1 MGVQPGH
8 INLLLGTDNSTPQ
21 LLPDVKY
28 TSATR
33 TNIVDTLLNLSTNP
47 QIQYGDSILI
57 YFAGHG
63 AVYHCKDYPAY
74 DFPAD
79 QGTIEAL
86 CPVDR
91 NPIASDKDKRI
102 PDICD
107 REFST
112 ILSEICRTRGHH
124 ITVILDCCHSAG
136 ATRMIPKLGPGDRVR
151 RAQELDAPY
160 AIADMFAA
168 GEKRLGEL
176 KDGHGFLRY
185 KSISA
190 GDWKEESK
198 KAHVLLAACR
208 SYGLAKEARDLVN
221 NAYRGVFTQ
230 ALLHKLGEAANVGE
244 LPTYVDLAKHLTQI
258 PLDLYPVVNGDY
270 RNMQLWFTV

>member
-1 MGVQPGH
+1 MGVPSGH
-8 INLLLGTDNSTPQ
+8 IDLLLGTDNTTPQ
-21 LLPDVKY
+21 LLLEY

-33 TNIVDTLLNLSTNP
+33 TNIVDKLLCLSTNP
-47 QIQYGDSILI
+47 QIQYGDNILI

-63 AVYHCKDYPAY
+63 AVYQCKDYPAY

-91 NPIASDKDKRI
+91 NPIASDKDERI

-107 REFST
+107 RELST

-151 RAQELDAPY
+151 RAQGLDAPY

-176 KDGHGFLRY
+176 KDGRGFLRY

-198 KAHVLLAACR
+198 KVHVLLAACK
-208 SYGLAKEARDLVN
+208 SYGLAKEVRGARN
-221 NAYRGVFTQ
+221 TYRGVFTQ
-230 ALLHKLGEAANVGE
+230 ALLLKLEEAAKVGE
-244 LPTYVDLAKHLTQI
+244 LPTYVDLAKCLTRV
-258 PLDLYPVVNGDY
+258 PLDSYPVVNGDY
-270 RNMQLWFTV
+270 RNMRLWFTV